1 MSQKKETMSR
11 KNRLK
16 RDKIFIEN
24 YLTWNKRKIQ
34 KKINRWAKKEESNG
48 VVIKIAI
55 RKVRVNGI

>member
-34 KKINRWAKKEESNG
+34 EKINRWAKKEESDG